1 MGEQIGEKATGA
13 SWCWTRTLNRCSH
26 SHAAQKEKRCWV
38 DRWCRCHLD
47 NLLNRDFGR
56 ARRERL
62 TTRGETNPDLQI
74 DSPRLFNYS
83 RLIVIAS
90 RVLQVSLAFENEKQ
104 NYSVY
109 VNRFCIGRKRETLKR
124 SDEQWIMK
132 LFWLGPI
139 LFYGGACS
147 CVSNQRAKVMIKWVL
162 NTWISD
168 HVLCGNQI
176 YLEIV
181 VLTAPFELSILLNFF
196 FWMLLLVISCSRK

>member
-1 MGEQIGEKATGA
+1 M
-13 SWCWTRTLNRCSH
+13 
-26 SHAAQKEKRCWV
+26 
-38 DRWCRCHLD
+38 D

-109 VNRFCIGRKRETLKR
+109 ESRSRFGEKKETFKR
-124 SDEQWIMK
+124 SDEQ
-132 LFWLGPI
+132 
-139 LFYGGACS
+139 
-147 CVSNQRAKVMIKWVL
+147 
-162 NTWISD
+162 
-168 HVLCGNQI
+168 
-176 YLEIV
+176 
-181 VLTAPFELSILLNFF
+181 
-196 FWMLLLVISCSRK
+196 